1 MSEESIEE
9 SVEHRNSVEARKPVP
24 SRAVLAWATGVLA
37 LLLIATAG
45 LALSWRSDAQKY
57 RDLPPIVK
65 QMAEDGGLPSGPGGT
80 MPPGGQGGAFP
91 GGQNGIPTGG
101 FPGGMPPG
109 GMPSGVPPMVSPSP
123 GG

>member
-1 MSEESIEE
+1 MSSQNHEEN
-9 SVEHRNSVEARKPVP
+9 VERKGDTEARGSGP
-24 SRAVLAWATGVLA
+24 SRAVLAWSTGVLA
-37 LLLIATAG
+37 VLLIVTAA

-65 QMAEDGGLPSGPGGT
+65 QMAGSGGLPAGPGGI

-91 GGQNGIPTGG
+91 GGPNEIPPGG
-101 FPGGMPPG
+101 FPSGMPPIA
-109 GMPSGVPPMVSPSP
+109 SPSP